1 MKKLSALICLIAL
14 TFFAKAQDQM
24 LMRDGKTLEV
34 KIIELGVDEIK
45 YKMWPA
51 SLEQPVLVVDKVKV
65 VRVEL
70 ETGEV
75 YEFKE
80 DNFTDADMYVGQKK
94 NAAKI
99 NFLSPINGSL
109 WLGYERSI
117 KPGQSFEVEL
127 GLIGVGFDIAEQNPR
142 GIGFK
147 GGYKFIKTPD
157 FYMKGM
163 RYSHI
168 LKGGYIKP
176 ELIFTAYSVD
186 SYVYDP
192 NTWEETKERVST
204 VGGAVMIN
212 LGKQWVYS
220 DAFLLD
226 LFFGIGYGFSSQAD
240 VNQYGFIGGNSN
252 VPIAFSAGMKIGGLF

>member
-1 MKKLSALICLIAL
+1 MKKVTLLL
-14 TFFAKAQDQM
+14 TLLVFAFIAKAQDQM

-34 KIIELGVDEIK
+34 KIIELGVDDIK
-45 YKMWPA
+45 YKIWPA
-51 SLEQPVLVVDKVKV
+51 TLDKPVLAVDKVKV
-65 VRVEL
+65 AKVIL

-75 YEFKE
+75 YEFSA
-80 DNFTDADMYVGQKK
+80 DNFTDADMYIGQKK

-99 NFLSPINGSL
+99 NFLSPLNGSL
-109 WLGYERSI
+109 WLGYERSL
-117 KPGQSFEVEL
+117 KPGQSFEIEL
-127 GLIGVGFDIAEQNPR
+127 GIIGAGFDVAEQNPLGF
-142 GIGFK
+142 GIK
-147 GGYKFIKTPD
+147 AGYKFIKTPD

-176 ELIFTAYSVD
+176 ELIITNYSVD
-186 SYVYDP
+186 ANVYDP
-192 NTWEETKERVST
+192 NTWESKVERVNT
-204 VGGAVMIN
+204 TGGAVMIN
-212 LGKQWVYS
+212 LGKQWIYS

-240 VNQYGFIGGNSN
+240 VNQYGFVGGNSN